1 MTAVN
6 QAIILAAGR
15 GHQVDGM
22 TKILIKHPKTG
33 LTILEHAVRA
43 FAGKRVI
50 VVVGFRAV
58 QVMESAPQLDYVI
71 NHDWSLTNNAMSL
84 GLALNDEPTYVVS
97 GDIFFEREL
106 VERLDSLSP
115 NLVLT
120 DPRENR
126 SLTAVH
132 CVLRGDQSIAETYQ
146 GPMRSGSH
154 PEAIGLFKVSDS
166 DLLKRWKRLCVAHGN
181 LFVGQTLP
189 CDGVPVMA
197 ASRGE
202 SEFSEV
208 NTPNDY
214 LRLKER
220 SLRA

>member
-1 MTAVN
+1 MTVVN

-43 FAGKRVI
+43 FAGKRVA

-106 VERLDSLSP
+106 IERLDSLGP

-132 CVLRGDQSIAETYQ
+132 CVLREDQSIAETYQ
-146 GPMRSGSH
+146 GPMRSASH
-154 PEAIGLFKVSDS
+154 PEAIGLFKISDS
-166 DLLKRWKRLCVAHGN
+166 DLLRRWKRLCVAHGN

-189 CDGVPVMA
+189 CDG
-197 ASRGE
+197 ASIVSAPRGE